1 MSERVNVKKNTPAS
15 GSKLSGAPGPGA
27 PGAGTTPAEDA
38 VAAAKAEAVLP
49 SLGPAGMLRW
59 AWTQLTS
66 MRTALFLL
74 LLLAVAA
81 VPGSLFP
88 QRPAN
93 PAVVTQYIKD
103 HPDYGKILDALQLY
117 DVYSSAW
124 FSAIY
129 ILLFISL
136 IGCVVPRAIV
146 HYKAMRSQPPRTP
159 ARLSRLPEYGTLV
172 IPADAGIPASRAI
185 DDAAALLKKRG
196 YRVEVRDRDGARP
209 SLGAERGFLREV
221 GNLVFHT
228 ALIGVLVSV
237 AAGGLFGYSGQRILV
252 EGDTF
257 VNTLVGYD
265 QFSPGT
271 NFQSSQLQ
279 PYSIQLD
286 KFQITFDRESKG
298 KFGQPID
305 FKADVTTKENPGA
318 PAEQQVLK
326 VNDPLNLGGTS
337 IYLTGNGYAPVVTV
351 RDAAGNVAMQGPV
364 VAKLQGDNY
373 YSSVVIKVPD
383 AKPEQ
388 LAFAGFFL
396 PTAFVT
402 PEGVSFSGDPELFN
416 PQLTLNS
423 YYGDLGLDNGS
434 PQNVFE
440 LDVKK
445 LTPLN
450 ARNLPTKGIVLTP
463 GATHTLP
470 DGKGTISF
478 DGVKRYVGVDIH
490 HNPGQGYALFFA
502 LLAVAGLV
510 TSLYVNR
517 RRAWVRAGT
526 HEDGRTMV
534 EYGLLARGEDHR
546 LAGEAA
552 AIRAL
557 LAAGWP
563 LDDAGSQPAPSAGA
577 DNDRADDGAGPGS
590 QPAQEQP
597 AADSL
602 QTTAGSPESQK
613 DQ

>member
-1 MSERVNVKKNTPAS
+1 MSERVKVNKKSPA
-15 GSKLSGAPGPGA
+15 
-27 PGAGTTPAEDA
+27 PA
-38 VAAAKAEAVLP
+38 AAAKATPALP
-49 SLGPAGMLRW
+49 VLGPLGMLRW

-74 LLLAVAA
+74 LMLAVAA

-88 QRPAN
+88 QRPTN
-93 PAVVTQYIKD
+93 PFVVTQYIKD
-103 HPDYGKILDALQLY
+103 NGDYGKLLDTLQLY
-117 DVYSSAW
+117 NVYSSAW

-136 IGCVVPRAIV
+136 IGCVVPRAIA

-159 ARLSRLPEYGTLV
+159 KRLSRLPEYGTLV
-172 IPADAGIPASRAI
+172 VPADAGLPASDAI
-185 DDAAALLKKRG
+185 NSAAGLLRKRG
-196 YRVEVRDRDGARP
+196 YRVEVRDDDGARP
-209 SLGAERGFLREV
+209 SLGAERGFAKEV

-228 ALIGVLVSV
+228 SLIGVLVSV
-237 AAGGLFGYSGQRILV
+237 AIGGLFGYSGQRILV

-265 QFSPGT
+265 QFTPGT

-286 KFQITFDRESKG
+286 KFDVTFDRESPG

-305 FKADVTTKENPGA
+305 FNAQVTTKENPDA
-318 PAEQQVLK
+318 PAKQEVLK
-326 VNDPLNLGGTS
+326 VNDPVMLGGTS
-337 IYLTGNGYAPVVTV
+337 IYLTGNGYAPVVTI
-351 RDAAGNVAMQGPV
+351 RDGAGNVAMQGPV
-364 VAKLQGDNY
+364 VAKLQGENY

-383 AKPEQ
+383 ARPEQ
-388 LAFAGFFL
+388 LGFVGFFL

-402 PEGVSFSGDPELFN
+402 DAGVSFSGDPDLFN

-423 YYGDLGLDNGS
+423 YYGNLGLDNGA

-440 LDVKK
+440 LDVKG

-450 ARNLPTKGIVLTP
+450 NRTLAAGGITLTP
-463 GATHTLP
+463 GATKTLP
-470 DGKGTISF
+470 DGKGSITF

-490 HNPGQGYALFFA
+490 HNPGQVSALIFA
-502 LLAVAGLV
+502 LLAVAGLIV
-510 TSLYVNR
+510 SLYVNR
-517 RRAWVRAGT
+517 RRVWVRTGT

-546 LAGEAA
+546 LAAEAQT
-552 AIRAL
+552 IRKL
-557 LAAGWP
+557 LTDEWQLPAD
-563 LDDAGSQPAPSAGA
+563 DDADTEAGSTQQTPSRKGHNGPDSVTTPTGSAG
-577 DNDRADDGAGPGS
+577 
-590 QPAQEQP
+590 PA
-597 AADSL
+597 
-602 QTTAGSPESQK
+602 K

>member
-1 MSERVNVKKNTPAS
+1 MSERVKANKKSPA
-15 GSKLSGAPGPGA
+15 P
-27 PGAGTTPAEDA
+27 
-38 VAAAKAEAVLP
+38 VAAAKADAALP
-49 SLGPAGMLRW
+49 VLGPLGMLRW

-93 PAVVTQYIKD
+93 PFVVTQYIKD
-103 HPDYGKILDALQLY
+103 NAEYGELLDTLQLF

-136 IGCVVPRAIV
+136 IGCVVPRAIA

-159 ARLSRLPEYGTLV
+159 KRLSRLPEYGTLV
-172 IPADAGIPASRAI
+172 VPASANFPASDAI
-185 DDAAALLKKRG
+185 NSAAGLLRKRG
-196 YRVEVRDRDGARP
+196 YRVEVRDDDGARP
-209 SLGAERGFLREV
+209 SLGAERGFAKEV

-228 ALIGVLVSV
+228 SLIGVLVSV
-237 AAGGLFGYSGQRILV
+237 AIGGLFGYSGQRILV

-265 QFSPGT
+265 QFTPGT

-286 KFQITFDRESKG
+286 KFDVVFDRESPG

-305 FKADVTTKENPGA
+305 FNAEVTTRETPDA
-318 PAEQQVLK
+318 PAKQEVLK
-326 VNDPLNLGGTS
+326 VNEPVTLGGTS
-337 IYLTGNGYAPVVTV
+337 IYLTGNGYAPVVTI
-351 RDAAGNVAMQGPV
+351 RDGAGNVAMQGPV
-364 VAKLQGDNY
+364 VAKLQGENY

-383 AKPEQ
+383 AKPDQ
-388 LAFAGFFL
+388 LGFVGFFL
-396 PTAFVT
+396 PTAFIT
-402 PEGVSFSGDPELFN
+402 DEGISFSGDPDLFN

-423 YYGDLGLDNGS
+423 YFGDLGLDNGS

-440 LDVKK
+440 LDVAD

-450 ARNLPTKGIVLTP
+450 NRNLDAGGITLAP
-463 GATHTLP
+463 GSTYTLP
-470 DGKGTISF
+470 DGKGSISF
-478 DGVKRYVGVDIH
+478 DSVKRYVGVDIH
-490 HNPGQGYALFFA
+490 HNPGQLYALIFA
-502 LLAVAGLV
+502 LLAVAGLIV
-510 TSLYVNR
+510 SLYVNR
-517 RRAWVRAGT
+517 RRVWIRTGT
-526 HEDGRTMV
+526 HDDGRTMV

-546 LAGEAA
+546 LAGEAQ
-552 AIRAL
+552 AIRKL
-557 LAAGWP
+557 LADEWD
-563 LDDAGSQPAPSAGA
+563 LDDSGSTQLTPSRQGDNGADSVTTPTGSAG
-577 DNDRADDGAGPGS
+577 P
-590 QPAQEQP
+590 
-597 AADSL
+597 
-602 QTTAGSPESQK
+602 TK

>member
-1 MSERVNVKKNTPAS
+1 
-15 GSKLSGAPGPGA
+15 
-27 PGAGTTPAEDA
+27 
-38 VAAAKAEAVLP
+38 
-49 SLGPAGMLRW
+49 MLRW

-74 LLLAVAA
+74 LMLAVAA

-93 PAVVTQYIKD
+93 PSIVTQYIKD
-103 HPDYGKILDALQLY
+103 HPDYGKILDSLQLY

-136 IGCVVPRAIV
+136 IGCVVPRAIA

-185 DDAAALLKKRG
+185 TDAAGLLKKRG
-196 YRVEVRDRDGARP
+196 YRVDVRDADGKRP

-221 GNLVFHT
+221 GNLLFHT

-237 AAGGLFGYSGQRILV
+237 AVGGLFGYSGQRILV

-265 QFSPGT
+265 QFTPGT

-279 PYSIQLD
+279 PYSVQLD

-305 FKADVTTKENPGA
+305 FKADVTTKETPDA
-318 PAEQQVLK
+318 PAKKEVLK

-337 IYLTGNGYAPVVTV
+337 MYLTGNGYAPVVTV
-351 RDAAGNVAMQGPV
+351 RDGAGNVAMQGPV

-383 AKPEQ
+383 AKPDQ

-402 PEGVSFSGDPELFN
+402 EQGVSFSGDPELIN

-423 YYGDLGLDNGS
+423 YYGDLGLNNGS

-440 LDVKK
+440 LDVRK

-450 ARNLPTKGIVLTP
+450 ARNLDTKGIVLTP
-463 GATHTLP
+463 GTTLHAA
-470 DGKGTISF
+470 GRQG
-478 DGVKRYVGVDIH
+478 H
-490 HNPGQGYALFFA
+490 HQL
-502 LLAVAGLV
+502 
-510 TSLYVNR
+510 R
-517 RRAWVRAGT
+517 RRETLRRRGHPPQPRPALRA
-526 HEDGRTMV
+526 HLRA
-534 EYGLLARGEDHR
+534 ARGRRPGHVPVREPPPR
-546 LAGEAA
+546 LGPDRNAPGRPHHGGIRSPGPRRRPPARWRSRRDPFPAG
-552 AIRAL
+552 R
-557 LAAGWP
+557 
-563 LDDAGSQPAPSAGA
+563 
-577 DNDRADDGAGPGS
+577 
-590 QPAQEQP
+590 
-597 AADSL
+597 SL
-602 QTTAGSPESQK
+602 GC
-613 DQ
+613 

>member
-1 MSERVNVKKNTPAS
+1 MSERVNVKKKQT
-15 GSKLSGAPGPGA
+15 APV
-27 PGAGTTPAEDA
+27 AE
-38 VAAAKAEAVLP
+38 AKAQAALP
-49 SLGPAGMLRW
+49 ALGPRGMLRW

-93 PAVVTQYIKD
+93 PATVTQYIKD
-103 HPDYGKILDALQLY
+103 HPDYGKLLDTLQLY
-117 DVYSSAW
+117 DVYSSVW

-129 ILLFISL
+129 LLLFISL
-136 IGCVVPRAIV
+136 IGCVVPRAIA

-159 ARLSRLPEYGTLV
+159 QRLSRLPEYGTLV
-172 IPADAGIPASRAI
+172 IPSGAGIPASDAI
-185 DDAAALLKKRG
+185 NNAAGLLRKRG
-196 YRVEVRDRDGARP
+196 YRVEVRDADGALP
-209 SLGAERGFLREV
+209 SLGAERGFLKEV

-228 ALIGVLVSV
+228 SLIGVLVSV

-265 QFSPGT
+265 QFNPGT

-279 PYSIQLD
+279 PYSLQLD
-286 KFQITFDRESKG
+286 KFNITFDRESKG

-305 FKADVTTKENPGA
+305 FAATVTTKENPDA
-318 PAEQQVLK
+318 PPKQEILK
-326 VNDPLNLGGTS
+326 VNDPVSLGGTS
-337 IYLTGNGYAPVVTV
+337 IYLTGNGYAPVVTI
-351 RDAAGNVAMQGPV
+351 RDGAGNVAMQGPV
-364 VAKLQGDNY
+364 VAKLQGENY

-383 AKPEQ
+383 AKPDQ
-388 LAFAGFFL
+388 LGFVGFFL

-402 PEGVSFSGDPELFN
+402 DKNVSFSADPELFN

-423 YYGDLGLDNGS
+423 YYGNLGLDTGA

-440 LDVKK
+440 LDVKN

-450 ARNLPTKGIVLTP
+450 ARNLAAGGITLAP
-463 GATHTLP
+463 GSTYTLP
-470 DGKGTISF
+470 DGKGSISF
-478 DGVKRYVGVDIH
+478 DGVKRYIGVDIH
-490 HNPGQGYALFFA
+490 HNPGQVSALVFA
-502 LLAVAGLV
+502 LLAVAGLIL
-510 TSLYVNR
+510 SLYVNR
-517 RRAWVRAGT
+517 RRVWVRTGT
-526 HEDGRTMV
+526 AADGRTMV

-552 AIRAL
+552 ALRKLFSTEWQLPDGEAEGQAAEVAGGSQQTPSRTSDNVAGSVDN
-557 LAAGWP
+557 AAGP
-563 LDDAGSQPAPSAGA
+563 AENADGSVTTP
-577 DNDRADDGAGPGS
+577 AGPTG
-590 QPAQEQP
+590 
-597 AADSL
+597 
-602 QTTAGSPESQK
+602 PEK

>member
-1 MSERVNVKKNTPAS
+1 MSERVKANEKSPA
-15 GSKLSGAPGPGA
+15 P
-27 PGAGTTPAEDA
+27 
-38 VAAAKAEAVLP
+38 VAAAKSEAALP
-49 SLGPAGMLRW
+49 ALGPVGMLRW

-93 PAVVTQYIKD
+93 PAAVTQYIKD
-103 HPDYGKILDALQLY
+103 NPDYGKLLDTLQLY

-136 IGCVVPRAIV
+136 IGCVVPRAIA

-159 ARLSRLPEYGTLV
+159 KRLSRLPEYGTLV
-172 IPADAGIPASRAI
+172 VPADAGLPASDAI
-185 DDAAALLKKRG
+185 RSAAGLLRKRG
-196 YRVEVRDRDGARP
+196 YRVEVRDDDGARP
-209 SLGAERGFLREV
+209 SLGAERGFLKEV

-228 ALIGVLVSV
+228 SLIGVLVSV
-237 AAGGLFGYSGQRILV
+237 AVGGLFGYSGQRILV

-265 QFSPGT
+265 QFTPGT

-286 KFQITFDRESKG
+286 KFAVTFDRESQG

-305 FKADVTTKENPGA
+305 FTADVTTRETPDS
-318 PAEQQVLK
+318 PAKQEILK
-326 VNDPLNLGGTS
+326 VNEPVTLGGTS
-337 IYLTGNGYAPVVTV
+337 IYLTGNGYAPVVTI
-351 RDAAGNVAMQGPV
+351 RDGAGNVAMQGPV
-364 VAKLQGDNY
+364 VAKLQGENY

-383 AKPEQ
+383 AQPDQ
-388 LAFAGFFL
+388 LGFAGFFL
-396 PTAFVT
+396 PTAFIT
-402 PEGVSFSGDPELFN
+402 EEGVSFSGDPELIN

-423 YYGDLGLDNGS
+423 FYGDLGLDDGA

-440 LDVKK
+440 LDVKD

-450 ARNLPTKGIVLTP
+450 ARNLDAGGITLAP
-463 GATHTLP
+463 GMSHTLP
-470 DGKGTISF
+470 DGKGSISF

-490 HNPGQGYALFFA
+490 HNPGQLYALIFA
-502 LLAVAGLV
+502 LLAVAGLII
-510 TSLYVNR
+510 SLYVNR
-517 RRAWVRAGT
+517 RRVWVRTGT

-546 LAGEAA
+546 LAAEAA
-552 AIRAL
+552 AIRKL
-557 LAAGWP
+557 LSEEWQLP
-563 LDDAGSQPAPSAGA
+563 GSGADESSDSSAGTQQTPSRHD
-577 DNDRADDGAGPGS
+577 DNG
-590 QPAQEQP
+590 
-597 AADSL
+597 ADSL
-602 QTTAGSPESQK
+602 TSTVGPAGPKK